1 MGFRAQFGLSGDFV
15 PDSRIDRDLFNGGQI
30 LSYEF
35 RDHLRAGKVNAVK
48 GSIARF
54 NKAGVVLT
62 DGTEMQ
68 ADIIVFGTGFKKTY
82 SYLDTEMQQRL
93 NRQSDGLW
101 LYRNIFPTEVNDL
114 CFIGAEVSTFN
125 NILTHGLQAIWL
137 QRVLSGAVSL
147 PAKQTMIDDIAKNQ
161 EWKRSWMPAKGDRAA
176 ILQLH
181 KMKYHDQLC
190 KDMGVNHKRKGCNKF
205 AECFAPY
212 SAADM
217 LGCSSAGNN
226 DVTAQRFLVPE
237 TETEMKKTMLQK
249 RGFELGRPKYALMH
263 KACLM
268 QPISRRGPGV

>member
-1 MGFRAQFGLSGDFV
+1 MHAVSTPLKWAWWRTVELMFRGQFRLSGDFV

-54 NKAGVVLT
+54 TETGVVLA

-68 ADIIVFGTGFKKTY
+68 ADIIVFGTGFKKSY
-82 SYLDTEMQQRL
+82 SYLDADMQQRL

-125 NILTHGLQAIWL
+125 NILTQGLQAIWL

-147 PAKQTMIDDIAKNQ
+147 PAKQTMIDDVTKNQ

-190 KDMGVNHKRKGCNKF
+190 KDMGVNHKRKGWNKF

-212 SAADM
+212 SAADYAGLFEHREQRRDGPTL
-217 LGCSSAGNN
+217 LGARDQNGNEKN
-226 DVTAQRFLVPE
+226 DVT
-237 TETEMKKTMLQK
+237 
-249 RGFELGRPKYALMH
+249 
-263 KACLM
+263 KAK
-268 QPISRRGPGV
+268 V